1 MRYGEWISEAGRVLF
16 RNVQVWILAAP
27 LLLLLWA
34 NQLLGGASV
43 LGLQARM
50 MRVLNDPLLQR
61 RLMGADTPQEIV
73 TAIADVYA
81 RLLGLRLPVLFF
93 GAVLSIAVWVIS
105 FVVAGAI
112 IHQAMPGH
120 AERPR
125 WQESLHV
132 GLNRA
137 VHLFLIR
144 IILLIPVLIVAG
156 IIALFILLMF
166 ATMSAGS
173 RPASL
178 GSAVFGTLML
188 VMCFLGPLIL
198 LWTLFTALFEPLAV
212 QACVQEVRG
221 AWEAMRRAWEV
232 LWKRLGPVV
241 VLWVIVLVIRLFIS
255 GFSALS
261 SPAMFI
267 LQNATGI
274 WAIPALGVWAVLAL
288 FLTVLSQGV
297 QFFAWILYARAWPEL
312 AGGSQ

>member
-34 NQLLGGASV
+34 NQLLGGASM
-43 LGLQARM
+43 LGMQARM

-73 TAIADVYA
+73 MAIVNVYT

-93 GAVLSIAVWVIS
+93 GTILSIAVWVLS

-144 IILLIPVLIVAG
+144 IILLIPVLIVSG
-156 IIALFILLMF
+156 IIMLFILLML
-166 ATMSAGS
+166 AIMSADPRLESVGGAILA
-173 RPASL
+173 P
-178 GSAVFGTLML
+178 FML
-188 VMCFLGPLIL
+188 VMCLLGPLIL

-221 AWEAMRRAWEV
+221 AWEAMRRAWGV

-241 VLWVIVLVIRLFIS
+241 VLWVIVLVIRLFIG
-255 GFSALS
+255 GFSVLS
-261 SPAMFI
+261 SPVMFI

-274 WAIPALGVWAVLAL
+274 WVIPALGAWALLAL

-312 AGGSQ
+312 AGDAG